1 MNIPFFHET
10 ATFEYKNPRIITKQ
24 LTNLII
30 NQDRIYTVNS
40 SEVPKPKSKIKE
52 EKEEQYKNILLT
64 LEESF
69 TRDQKRLNELNRD
82 KGVLNWLLVLPVAE
96 NGFDLTKQQFWD
108 SIRLRY
114 GWSIA
119 NLPTPC
125 ACGSIYTI
133 QHSMSCKKRGFI
145 NILQK
150 DVRDLTAKLLSEV
163 CPDVQVEATLLPLTG
178 ERMEHHSAIKT
189 NEARLDIKA
198 RGFWIGEQ
206 QAFLDIRIFDP
217 NACRY
222 SNSSLSQCYAT
233 NEKEKSITITNEFCS
248 LNKEPLA
255 P

>member
-1 MNIPFFHET
+1 
-10 ATFEYKNPRIITKQ
+10 
-24 LTNLII
+24 
-30 NQDRIYTVNS
+30 
-40 SEVPKPKSKIKE
+40 
-52 EKEEQYKNILLT
+52 
-64 LEESF
+64 
-69 TRDQKRLNELNRD
+69 
-82 KGVLNWLLVLPVAE
+82 
-96 NGFDLTKQQFWD
+96 
-108 SIRLRY
+108 
-114 GWSIA
+114 
-119 NLPTPC
+119 
-125 ACGSIYTI
+125 
-133 QHSMSCKKRGFI
+133 MSCKNGGFI
-145 NILQK
+145 NSLHNDRK
-150 DVRDLTAKLLSEV
+150 DLTAKLLSEV
-163 CPDVQVEATLLPLTG
+163 CHDVQVEPTLLPLTG